1 MIEIRFHGRG
11 GQGAVTAAK
20 ILSNALLIEG
30 KYSQYFAEFG
40 IERRGAPVKAFL
52 RIDEKEILIRSA
64 IYSPDIVVIFDLSL
78 IESANATMGLKENGW
93 LLINTVQRPVDFLG
107 LGMLRTAT
115 VNATDIAINKKI
127 GSKNQPIVN
136 TIMTG
141 AIAKILGISFE
152 SLKKAIEKEFGEKAN
167 KNIEGAKEAYEG
179 LEVGPPSL
187 KLRRGNGGEEK

>member
-20 ILSNALLIEG
+20 ILSNALLFEG

-64 IYSPDIVVIFDLSL
+64 IYNPDIVVIFDLSL
-78 IESANATMGLKENGW
+78 IKSATTTLGLKKNGW
-93 LLINTVQRPVDFLG
+93 LIINTFQKPADFLN
-107 LGMLRTAT
+107 LGGFKAAT
-115 VNATDIAINKKI
+115 VNATGIAINKKI

-136 TIMTG
+136 TVMTG
-141 AIAKILGISFE
+141 AIAKILGMPFE

-167 KNIEGAKEAYEG
+167 KNIEGAKEAYD
-179 LEVGPPSL
+179 SL
-187 KLRRGNGGEEK
+187 AIAGGEEK